1 MSIETPRDRRSKR
14 LRPRLEGLE
23 DRELMSSLGP
33 ALPGRHY
40 PALDVQQ
47 FVPILYP
54 PGTPQP
60 TAAEV
65 KRESFTARSIGYYT
79 VGPGRFSTQ
88 SISIHGYGKPSTS
101 NFSRRLH
108 FQFFIFEPSSP
119 SGTVTGVVNFLSGA
133 ALNTGASIVLD
144 LSGPTGTEVHGLPT
158 HLNWVHDASSG
169 TMFTGAGTAI
179 PGSGNFPGNY
189 LNSNGTLISPL
200 ANGNAPSSVNN
211 WNMGLGDVRF
221 QFIPDA
227 HPRPGTLGSGRVIM
241 VVNGLLNASG
251 ALNPADKG
259 YN

>member
-1 MSIETPRDRRSKR
+1 M
-14 LRPRLEGLE
+14 L
-23 DRELMSSLGP
+23 SSLGP
-33 ALPGRHY
+33 TLPGRHY

-65 KRESFTARSIGYYT
+65 ARESFTARAVGRYT

-88 SISIHGYGKPSTS
+88 SISIHGYGKPATS

-108 FQFFIFEPSSP
+108 FQFYIFEPSSP
-119 SGTVTGVVNFLSGA
+119 GGKVTGVVNFLTGA
-133 ALNTGASIVLD
+133 ALNTGASFVLD

-158 HLNWVHDASSG
+158 HLYWVHDSTSG
-169 TMFTGAGTAI
+169 TMFTGAGSGI
-179 PGSGNFPGNY
+179 PGFGNFPGNY
-189 LNSNGTLISPL
+189 VNSDGTLTSPL
-200 ANGNAPSSVNN
+200 ANGAAPSSVNN
-211 WNMGLGDVRF
+211 WNLGLGDVRF

-227 HPRPGTLGSGRVIM
+227 HHPAGTLGSGRVIM
-241 VVNGLLNASG
+241 VLHGLLNASG
-251 ALNPADKG
+251 ALNPADKA